1 MFGKRNKAAKGD
13 SLKRIEECISARY
26 PHFRVGRNSYG
37 CPRIFEWGEGAVL
50 ELGAYCSIAEEVKI
64 FLGGEHRTDWV
75 STYPFN
81 QFWEQAAHIE
91 GHPHSRGD
99 VVIGNDVWIGYGAT
113 ILSGVRI
120 GHGAVIGAHA
130 VVGRDV
136 APYSIVA
143 GNPAK
148 EVRKR
153 FDEPQIERLLA
164 AAWWDWPEQELRGC
178 VGLLMNGDIE
188 AFLDY
193 AGSRNSSA

>member
-1 MFGKRNKAAKGD
+1 MFGKRRKTEKDGR
-13 SLKRIEECISARY
+13 LKRIEECITTNY
-26 PHFRVGRNSYG
+26 PAFRVGRHSYG

-50 ELGAYCSIAEEVKI
+50 EVGAFCSIADEVKI
-64 FLGGEHRTDWV
+64 FLGGEHRTDWI

-81 QFWEQAAHIE
+81 QFWEEAEKIE

-120 GHGAVIGAHA
+120 GHGAVIGAYA

-136 APYSIVA
+136 EPYTIVA

-148 EVRKR
+148 VIRPR
-153 FDEPQIERLLA
+153 FDDEVIAALLDSEWWAWPEAELRTCVPLLMSGDA
-164 AAWWDWPEQELRGC
+164 AAFIAYVKQRKT
-178 VGLLMNGDIE
+178 
-188 AFLDY
+188 A
-193 AGSRNSSA
+193 